1 MFIITLWI
9 CFVDS
14 TCDYLFSLFFF
25 FLMIRRPPRSTLT
38 DTLFPYTARFRSVAD
53 ALERAGEPVAGLNVG
68 EHQLVP
74 RLDWNRSRMRSAMM
88 VLSSVSPS
96 SASMKARSASGSEP
110 SGRRSWSTMA
120 WRAASPVGY
129 AVSTE
134 IGRAHV

>member
-1 MFIITLWI
+1 MRISDWSSDVCSSDLHGRTDLAHE
-9 CFVDS
+9 VA
-14 TCDYLFSLFFF
+14 
-25 FLMIRRPPRSTLT
+25 LMLC
-38 DTLFPYTARFRSVAD
+38 LEVAD

-96 SASMKARSASGSEP
+96 SASIKARSASGSEP

-129 AVSTE
+129 ADRKRTRLNSS
-134 IGRAHV
+134 H